1 MNIVIAPDSF
11 KGSLSAREAGLA
23 MERGIRRVNPDS
35 IVKVVPM
42 ADGGE
47 GTMECLI
54 SATEGRFVTR
64 KVMNPLGREI
74 ESGFGILGNGT
85 TCIIEMAMSSGLYLI
100 ESHERDPMRT
110 TTYGFGQLI
119 TAALDQGCREF
130 ILAVGGSA
138 TNDGGAGMLQALGVK
153 LLGADGEDIGFGG
166 GELAKLHSVQT
177 DDMDP
182 RLSECAFIIAC
193 DVQNPLIGPKGASA
207 VFGPQKGA
215 TPAMVSQLD
224 ENLKH
229 FADVIERTLGAAI
242 HHIPGTGAA
251 GGLAGGILAF
261 LNGKLESG
269 ISIVA
274 RVTGLEEAMQGAD
287 LVLTGEGRVDFQTV
301 GGKTPYGVA
310 RLAKSHGVPVI
321 ILAGSV
327 GEGVN
332 VLYEHGVLAVLSI
345 VNRPMTLEEAMA
357 HTGPLL
363 EDAAEQVMRIIHTT
377 AWEDG

>member
-11 KGSLSAREAGLA
+11 KGSLSAKEAGLA
-23 MERGIRRVNPDS
+23 MERGIKRAFPES
-35 IVKVVPM
+35 AIKVVPM

-54 SATEGRFVTR
+54 SATDGKFVAQ
-64 KVMNPLGREI
+64 KVLNPAGREI

-100 ESHERDPMRT
+100 EEHERNPMRT

-119 TAALDQGCREF
+119 AAALDQGCREF

-153 LLGADGEDIGFGG
+153 LLATDGEEIGFGG
-166 GELAKLHSVQT
+166 GELSRLQSIQT
-177 DDMDP
+177 DSMDP
-182 RLSECAFIIAC
+182 RLGESEFIIAC
-193 DVQNPLIGPKGASA
+193 DVDNPFIGPKGASA

-215 TPAMVSQLD
+215 TPEMVRQLD
-224 ENLKH
+224 ENLKQ
-229 FADVIERTLGAAI
+229 FADVIEQTLGTAI

-269 ISIVA
+269 VSIVA
-274 RVTGLEEAMQGAD
+274 RVTGLEEAMEGAD
-287 LVLTGEGRVDFQTV
+287 LVLTGEGRADFQTV

-310 RLAKSHGVPVI
+310 KLAQSHGVPAI
-321 ILAGSV
+321 LLAGSV
-327 GEGVN
+327 GDGIDA
-332 VLYEHGVLAVLSI
+332 LYEHGVTAVLSI
-345 VNRPMTLEEAMA
+345 VNKPMTLEEAMGQ
-357 HTGPLL
+357 TGPLL
-363 EDAAEQVMRIIHTT
+363 EDAAEQVIRIIHKR
-377 AWEDG
+377 A

>member
-1 MNIVIAPDSF
+1 MKIVIAPDSF
-11 KGSLSAREAGLA
+11 KGSLSAKEAGLA
-23 MERGIRRVNPDS
+23 MERGIRRTYPESV
-35 IVKVVPM
+35 IKVMPM

-64 KVMNPLGREI
+64 TVLNPLGREI

-100 ESHERDPMRT
+100 ESHERDPLKT

-153 LLGADGEDIGFGG
+153 LLGANGEDIGFGG
-166 GELAKLHSVQT
+166 GELSKLHSVQT
-177 DDMDP
+177 DGMDP
-182 RLSECAFIIAC
+182 RLGECEFIIAC
-193 DVQNPLIGPKGASA
+193 DVDNPFIGPKGASA

-215 TPAMVSQLD
+215 TPEMVSQLD
-224 ENLKH
+224 ESLKH
-229 FADVIERTLGAAI
+229 FADVIEQTLGTAI

-269 ISIVA
+269 VAIVA
-274 RVTGLEEAMQGAD
+274 RVTGLEEALQRAD

-310 RLAKSHGVPVI
+310 KLAQAHRVPVI

-327 GEGVN
+327 GEGVD
-332 VLYEHGVLAVLSI
+332 VLYEHGVSAVLSI

-357 HTGPLL
+357 RTGPLL
-363 EDAAEQVMRIIHTT
+363 EDAAEQVIRIIHTK
-377 AWEDG
+377 A

>member
-11 KGSLSAREAGLA
+11 KGSLSAKEAGLA
-23 MERGIRRVNPDS
+23 MERGIKRALPES
-35 IVKVVPM
+35 AVKVIPM

-54 SATEGRFVTR
+54 SATDGKFVAQ
-64 KVMNPLGREI
+64 KVLNPAGREI

-100 ESHERDPMRT
+100 EDHERNPMRT

-119 TAALDQGCREF
+119 AAALDQGCREF

-153 LLGADGEDIGFGG
+153 LLGTDGEEIGFGG
-166 GELAKLHSVQT
+166 GELSRLHSIQN
-177 DDMDP
+177 DRMDP
-182 RLSECAFIIAC
+182 RLGECEFIIAC
-193 DVQNPLIGPKGASA
+193 DVDNPFIGPKGASA

-215 TPAMVSQLD
+215 TPEMVGQLD
-224 ENLKH
+224 ENLKQ
-229 FADVIERTLGAAI
+229 FADVIERTLGTAI

-269 ISIVA
+269 VSIVA
-274 RVTGLEEAMQGAD
+274 RVTGLEEAMEGAD

-310 RLAKSHGVPVI
+310 KLAQSHGVPAI
-321 ILAGSV
+321 LLAGSV
-327 GEGVN
+327 GDGID
-332 VLYEHGVLAVLSI
+332 VLYEHGVTAVLSI
-345 VNRPMTLEEAMA
+345 VNKPMTLEEAMRQ
-357 HTGPLL
+357 TDQLL
-363 EDAAEQVMRIIHTT
+363 EDAAEQVIRIIHTR
-377 AWEDG
+377 A

>member
-1 MNIVIAPDSF
+1 MKIVIAPDSF
-11 KGSLSAREAGLA
+11 KGSLSAKEAGLA
-23 MERGIRRVNPDS
+23 MERGIRRAFPES
-35 IVKVVPM
+35 AISVVPM

-54 SATEGRFVTR
+54 SATDGKYVAQ
-64 KVMNPLGREI
+64 KVLNPVGREI

-100 ESHERDPMRT
+100 EHHERNPMRT

-119 TAALDQGCREF
+119 AAALDQGCREF

-153 LLGADGEDIGFGG
+153 LLGADGDEIGFGG
-166 GELAKLHSVQT
+166 GELSRLHSIQT
-177 DDMDP
+177 DGMDP
-182 RLSECAFIIAC
+182 RLGECEFIIAC
-193 DVQNPLIGPKGASA
+193 DVDNPLIGPRGASA

-215 TPAMVSQLD
+215 TPEMINQLD
-224 ENLKH
+224 ENLKQ
-229 FADVIERTLGAAI
+229 FADVIEQALGTAI

-269 ISIVA
+269 VSIVA
-274 RVTGLEEAMQGAD
+274 RVTGLEEAMAGAD
-287 LVLTGEGRVDFQTV
+287 LVLTGEGRVDFQTI

-310 RLAKSHGVPVI
+310 KLAHSCGVPAI
-321 ILAGSV
+321 LLAGSV
-327 GEGVN
+327 GDGIDA
-332 VLYEHGVLAVLSI
+332 LYEHGVTAVLSI
-345 VNRPMTLEEAMA
+345 VNKPMTLEEAMGQ
-357 HTGPLL
+357 TGPLL
-363 EDAAEQVMRIIHTT
+363 EAAAEQVIRIIHTR
-377 AWEDG
+377 A